1 MRLAV
6 DGLQSALNKAKEEL
20 LERSKATQ
28 LNNED
33 IDKKPL
39 DFYEF
44 NGNLNT
50 NGGITYMPFDQW
62 ERFLTDSQKEFIY
75 EKSGTNPMRIQ
86 GPAGTGKTLSLI
98 LKSIYLLREAE
109 KKGEECKIIFFSHSK
124 ATQTSVKNIFNS
136 ISQLKWSGKDAG
148 MARSIDIT
156 TLHEYCIDKLLTSQ
170 VSESEILERDALDSK
185 NLQYYAVHES
195 YEKVMKE
202 SFTTYKPLLSKSLLS
217 ILEGNPDNNSI
228 ICGLLQH
235 EFSVMIKGK
244 AGGDPETYK
253 KLEPLHAGL
262 KTEVEDDKNFIWQI
276 YSEYQ
281 RHFEVLQQ
289 YDTDDIVLSAI
300 SSLDN
305 PIWRRRRKHEGYDY
319 IFIDETHLFNQNELM
334 LFHFLT
340 REVDKHPFIFSIDIS
355 QAMGD
360 QGLDEEDF
368 LKNYIKGNNLYKKEY
383 DVVFRCSAQITDLA
397 MTITSSGS
405 NLFGNFKNPYNSSK
419 SAFTAQEEAIC
430 KKPEYILKYSEDQ
443 MLDYVWDCAEKM
455 RISMKCSQSE
465 IVIISF
471 SEILH
476 QQLVKKMNNKK
487 YVQLTRRGDM
497 EAKEEASKKSAF
509 LLSLPEY
516 VGGLE
521 FSGVVL
527 VGVDK
532 ARVPPMSAT
541 DISYNYLTYTAF
553 NQLYVSVTRARYQIS
568 ILGAKEYGA
577 STCLDYSISKET
589 LDLITE

>member
-1 MRLAV
+1 M
-6 DGLQSALNKAKEEL
+6 

-86 GPAGTGKTLSLI
+86 GPAGTGKTFKPDI
-98 LKSIYLLREAE
+98 KSQFIYYGKRK

-228 ICGLLQH
+228 ICGL
-235 EFSVMIKGK
+235 
-244 AGGDPETYK
+244 
-253 KLEPLHAGL
+253 
-262 KTEVEDDKNFIWQI
+262 
-276 YSEYQ
+276 
-281 RHFEVLQQ
+281 
-289 YDTDDIVLSAI
+289 
-300 SSLDN
+300 
-305 PIWRRRRKHEGYDY
+305 
-319 IFIDETHLFNQNELM
+319 
-334 LFHFLT
+334 
-340 REVDKHPFIFSIDIS
+340 
-355 QAMGD
+355 
-360 QGLDEEDF
+360 
-368 LKNYIKGNNLYKKEY
+368 
-383 DVVFRCSAQITDLA
+383 
-397 MTITSSGS
+397 
-405 NLFGNFKNPYNSSK
+405 
-419 SAFTAQEEAIC
+419 FT
-430 KKPEYILKYSEDQ
+430 
-443 MLDYVWDCAEKM
+443 
-455 RISMKCSQSE
+455 
-465 IVIISF
+465 
-471 SEILH
+471 
-476 QQLVKKMNNKK
+476 
-487 YVQLTRRGDM
+487 T
-497 EAKEEASKKSAF
+497 
-509 LLSLPEY
+509 
-516 VGGLE
+516 
-521 FSGVVL
+521 
-527 VGVDK
+527 
-532 ARVPPMSAT
+532 
-541 DISYNYLTYTAF
+541 
-553 NQLYVSVTRARYQIS
+553 
-568 ILGAKEYGA
+568 
-577 STCLDYSISKET
+577 
-589 LDLITE
+589 